1 VNAVNDMTKR
11 ILTLAIASAALL
23 SATLRAQPVDLVTVT
38 KIRSEGLTRSK
49 AVDTLSEMCDGIG
62 PRLTGS
68 PNMKKAAEWAKKKF
82 EGWGLVNVHT
92 ESYAPLLRSWTWS
105 SASFEV
111 SKPYHAQV
119 QAIPRAW
126 TPGTNGRIT
135 GVPVFAPLDAIW
147 KDSTDVDKWIEK
159 WKGKLGGKIV
169 FISPLPDLKAPMKP
183 DAKRETNES
192 LEELVRFE
200 GGGGEH
206 QPAHER
212 FLKFLER
219 ADKVKQAID
228 AEKPAA
234 LVAASGLGDGTIRVD
249 GTYEHRKTDVLYPTS
264 VVLTAESYG
273 RMARLLD
280 KKKNVEVALQVDATL
295 GDDDPEAEANVIA
308 EIPGTDPKKK
318 GEVVML
324 GAHFDS
330 WHGGTGATDNGAGS
344 AVVME
349 AVRILKAIGVAPRRT
364 IRVALWSGEEQGLY
378 GSWAYV
384 TKHFADRPLS
394 TDKREMLLTP
404 FERKPAG
411 PVTTKPEFATLAA
424 YFNLD
429 NGAGRVRGVYCQ
441 ENSGVK
447 PIFEKWLEPLEDLG
461 VTTLTM
467 RNTGGTDHLSFD
479 AFGLPGFQFIQD
491 ELDYGSRTHHTNMD
505 TVERAPKDDLAQA
518 AVVMASFV
526 YDAAMADEKLP
537 RKPLPRW
544 PLPPEEE
551 RTEKDG
557 AGFSR

>member
-1 VNAVNDMTKR
+1 MNTRLVA
-11 ILTLAIASAALL
+11 LSLAAAALSAATL
-23 SATLRAQPVDLVTVT
+23 SAQPVDLVMVT
-38 KIRSEGLTRSK
+38 KIRDEGLARGK
-49 AVDTLSEMCDGIG
+49 ALDTLSEMCDGIG

-68 PNMKKAAEWAKKKF
+68 PNMKKASEWAKKKF
-82 EGWGLVNVHT
+82 EGWGLVNVHS
-92 ESYAPLLRSWTWS
+92 ESYAPLLRSWAWS

-111 SKPYHAQV
+111 LSPYHAQV

-126 TPGTNGRIT
+126 TPGTNGRVT
-135 GVPVFAPLDAIW
+135 GVPVFAPMEPIW

-169 FISPLPDLKAPMKP
+169 FISPLPELKAPLKP
-183 DAKRETNES
+183 DAKRETAES
-192 LEELVRFE
+192 LEELARFE
-200 GGGGEH
+200 KGGGEW
-206 QPAHER
+206 QPTHEKI
-212 FLKFLER
+212 LKFLER
-219 ADKVKQAID
+219 ADKWKKAIV
-228 AEKPAA
+228 AEKPLA
-234 LVAASGLGDGTIRVD
+234 LVAASSVGDGTIRVD
-249 GTYEHRKTDVLYPTS
+249 GTYEHRKSDVLYPTS

-280 KKKNVEVALQVDATL
+280 KKKKVEIALQVDATL
-295 GDDDPEAEANVIA
+295 GEDDPEAEANTIA

-330 WHGGTGATDNGAGS
+330 WHGGTGATDNGAGA

-349 AVRILKAIGVAPRRT
+349 AVRILKAVGVSPRRT

-394 TDKREMLLTP
+394 TDAREMLLSP

-411 PVTTKPEFATLAA
+411 PVTTKPEFGTLAA

-429 NGAGRVRGVYCQ
+429 NGAGRIRGVYCQ
-441 ENSGVK
+441 ENAGVK
-447 PIFEKWLEPLEDLG
+447 PIFEKWMEPLQDLG
-461 VTTLTM
+461 ATTLTM

-479 AFGLPGFQFIQD
+479 AFGLAGFQFIQD
-491 ELDYGSRTHHTNMD
+491 ELDYSSRTHHTNMD
-505 TVERAPKDDLAQA
+505 TVERAPKNDLAQA
-518 AVVMASFV
+518 AVIMASFV
-526 YDAAMADEKLP
+526 YDAAMSDEKLP
-537 RKPLPRW
+537 RKPLPPW

-551 RTEKDG
+551 KTEKDG